1 MPKQLNKRLAT
12 IIGLSNSPSASVTAF
27 SRSNP
32 IGNTN
37 LSAISYYAIKHKSI
51 SLIFGL
57 KSLNLRLK
65 FIAMSELYILIIL
78 LVIVGFIFVSVVR
91 SRSKNRATLT
101 KTMSFNPETDV
112 AVPQNAS
119 AIPQSTPSTEFRHS
133 PCALATALRV
143 VGIINIVAS
152 FIVAMFCGSEYGSLI
167 AFIAIL
173 SGCLGGLC
181 CYALAKCVDAADHY
195 LNNH

>member
-1 MPKQLNKRLAT
+1 M
-12 IIGLSNSPSASVTAF
+12 
-27 SRSNP
+27 
-32 IGNTN
+32 
-37 LSAISYYAIKHKSI
+37 YA
-51 SLIFGL
+51 L
-57 KSLNLRLK
+57 
-65 FIAMSELYILIIL
+65 FIPFIL
-78 LVIVGFIFVSVVR
+78 LVIVGFIFVSVIR

-112 AVPQNAS
+112 A
-119 AIPQSTPSTEFRHS
+119 IPQSTLCSEFRHS
-133 PCALATALRV
+133 PCALATALRA

-152 FIVAMFCGSEYGSLI
+152 FIIAMICGSEYGSLI

-173 SGCLGGLC
+173 SGCLGGLF